1 MEYLRKYELWDTNTY
16 NPDKATYIGSYNN
29 GEMPDSF
36 GYYEETLYK
45 NEEDEFFIVNS
56 TVDSDEGD
64 LILLPDEEELLAWAE
79 NHLDVDLYIKYFGA
93 VSE

>member
-1 MEYLRKYELWDTNTY
+1 M
-16 NPDKATYIGSYNN
+16 
-29 GEMPDSF
+29 SF
-36 GYYEETLYK
+36 GTQIYTIQIKQHILAHIIMEKCLVRYYEETLYK
-45 NEEDEFFIVNS
+45 NEEDEFFIINS
-56 TVDSDEGD
+56 AVDSDEGD